1 MKKIFFVFSVLFA
14 TVIVQAQYARINAVV
29 DRLEER
35 HGVNQNLS
43 AEKLDG
49 RKFVL
54 VKDFEDH
61 TERSFIVIN
70 GKNATYIEIFDDKKT
85 GQSTSNVFTGDIV
98 RSQHNIVSLR
108 VDELEGEKI
117 AVPIAKTL
125 LLTKQKKTLYL
136 IDVNT
141 KERWIDEQMFSKN

>member
-1 MKKIFFVFSVLFA
+1 MKKIFFVLSVCFA
-14 TVIVQAQYARINAVV
+14 TVILQAQYAAINAVL
-29 DRLEER
+29 DRLEQR
-35 HGVNQNLS
+35 HGINQNLS
-43 AEKLDG
+43 AEKLDD

-54 VKDFEDH
+54 IKDFEDH

-70 GKNATYIEIFDDKKT
+70 GKNATYVEIFDDKKS

-108 VDELEGEKI
+108 VDQLEGEKI
-117 AVPIAKTL
+117 AVPIAKTF

-141 KERWIDEQMFSKN
+141 KERWIDEQKFNKN

>member
-1 MKKIFFVFSVLFA
+1 MKKIFFVFYICFA
-14 TVIVQAQYARINAVV
+14 TVILQAQYARINAVL

-54 VKDFEDH
+54 IKDFEDH

-141 KERWIDEQMFSKN
+141 KERWIDEQMFSKK